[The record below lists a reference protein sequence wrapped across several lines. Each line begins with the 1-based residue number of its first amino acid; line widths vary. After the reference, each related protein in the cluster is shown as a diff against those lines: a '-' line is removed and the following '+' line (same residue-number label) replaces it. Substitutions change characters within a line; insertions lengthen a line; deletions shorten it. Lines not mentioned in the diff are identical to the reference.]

1 MSSTGIS
8 IFIFIRYGICANCYH
23 WQKVGDISKT
33 STYTTTEMIST
44 GYFILDMIFVPT
56 VSLAEGGQ
64 ASAKRQINF
73 RFSFL
78 YFFGGGGSKPTTGN
92 PEK

>member
-1 MSSTGIS
+1 M
-8 IFIFIRYGICANCYH
+8 IFANCYH
-23 WQKVGDISKT
+23 WQKVGDIGKT
-33 STYTTTEMIST
+33 SIYTAADMIST
-44 GYFILDMIFVPT
+44 VYFILDMIFVPT

-78 YFFGGGGSKPTTGN
+78 YSIFFFVFFWGVRSQLTGN